1 MDADGGRRGR
11 RSGRVRPNAARAAA
25 GLLLWWLGWSREGA
39 ALLARPWPRGLGP
52 RAAALLLTGG
62 RRRGQRAA
70 HVAFAP
76 LGWESERVLWIAWA
90 CGAAPFGRLTADLMR
105 HIAAELRPL
114 YPPNIR
120 QICGAQRVPR

>member
-1 MDADGGRRGR
+1 MH
-11 RSGRVRPNAARAAA
+11 VRPQYQQPLHQQGEEHADQMANAATEKAQELAQERARLAAEHAAKLADERAA
-25 GLLLWWLGWSREGA
+25 
-39 ALLARPWPRGLGP
+39 
-52 RAAALLLTGG
+52 
-62 RRRGQRAA
+62 QRAA

-120 QICGAQRVPR
+120 QICGARRVPR